1 MHLDADDI
9 GHFTVPLTRL
19 RSGSYKLHLLPAH
32 KPENKVRPHSKMW
45 VKVDIQWEGECA
57 PAKKAPAAPVQA
69 VAAAPAA
76 EVAPAGNPLYT
87 GPVAS

>member
-1 MHLDADDI
+1 MDADDI

-32 KPENKVRPHSKMW
+32 KPEQKVHPHAKMW
-45 VKVDIQWEGECA
+45 VKVDIQWEGERAA
-57 PAKKAPAAPVQA
+57 PAKQAPAAPVQA